1 VKAAFVVTGMTD
13 GMSIGKRYRFR
24 LKGRTALGALEG
36 VVRSLSL
43 PAGMLGNRD
52 GEHRIWVAGEQFEWF
67 LTPAEI
73 AGFEEV
79 ESLSPLEKS
88 TETAPR
94 RSRRA
99 EQPYRGRC
107 LGHGR
112 RSPRIPPAESQSLLA
127 RLGAR
132 HRRGQ

>member
-1 VKAAFVVTGMTD
+1 VPAAFVVTGMTD

-43 PAGMLGNRD
+43 PPGMLGNRD

-79 ESLSPLEKS
+79 ESLSPVEES
-88 TETAPR
+88 TATAPR

-99 EQPYRGRC
+99 EQPYQGRC
-107 LGHGR
+107 LRPGR
-112 RSPRIPPAESQSLLA
+112 RSPRISPAESQSLLA